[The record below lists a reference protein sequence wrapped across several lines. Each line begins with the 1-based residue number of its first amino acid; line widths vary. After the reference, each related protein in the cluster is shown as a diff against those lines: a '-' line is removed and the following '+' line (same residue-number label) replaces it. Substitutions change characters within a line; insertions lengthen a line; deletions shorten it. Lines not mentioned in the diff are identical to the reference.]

1 MNLSPRVR
9 IVIISTLLVGYT
21 PALFVELR
29 GETPLYEDY
38 ESHVGETVDDLN
50 GIVISTDPVK
60 IAIADNRMQLTVHDM
75 NAAVSPG
82 DKVRIFGVIRPERV
96 IEAENAIVAAQPSTQ
111 LRTYLVSFVAGVWV
125 VYRII
130 RDFTLDWNNWAL
142 VPAEGQQESRD

>member
-21 PALFVELR
+21 PALFLELR

-60 IAIADNRMQLTVHDM
+60 IAIADNRMQLTVRDM
-75 NAAVSPG
+75 NTAVSPG
-82 DKVRIFGVIRPERV
+82 DKIRIFGVIRPERV
-96 IEAENAIVAAQPSTQ
+96 IEAENAIVTAQSSTQ
-111 LRTYLVSFVAGVWV
+111 LRTYLISFVAGVWV

-142 VPAEGQQESRD
+142 VPAEIQQESRD